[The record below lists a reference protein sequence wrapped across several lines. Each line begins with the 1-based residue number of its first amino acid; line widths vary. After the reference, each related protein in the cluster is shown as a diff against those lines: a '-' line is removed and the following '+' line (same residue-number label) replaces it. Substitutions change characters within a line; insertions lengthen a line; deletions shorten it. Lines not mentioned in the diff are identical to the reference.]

1 MIHFFELFLMNYHT
15 GDSIMTKDLRAQ
27 CLWRGMTMGM
37 KVLLCREM
45 CGRGASGSL
54 GREKVKAQ
62 SVATDI

>member
-1 MIHFFELFLMNYHT
+1 MNYHT
-15 GDSIMTKDLRAQ
+15 GDSIMTKDSHAQ
-27 CLWRGMTMGM
+27 CLWRGMTMGK

-45 CGRGASGSL
+45 CGTGASGSL

>member
-1 MIHFFELFLMNYHT
+1 
-15 GDSIMTKDLRAQ
+15 MTKDSHAQ

-54 GREKVKAQ
+54 GGEKVKAQ